1 MRILGIDPGS
11 RRTGF
16 GVIDEEGGHL
26 AYVACGIIAA
36 TNGTMPQR
44 LHAIFTGLNEVIG
57 LYGPATVAIER
68 VFFAHNADSA
78 LKLGQARGVAL
89 LAVACADLAVG
100 EYSALQIKKACV
112 GVGHAGKAQ
121 VQHMIRALLGLSAVP
136 STDAADALAC
146 AICHA
151 HHQSVLSAVGGL

>member
-16 GVIDEEGGHL
+16 GVIDEDGGHL

-36 TNGTMPQR
+36 TDGTMPQR
-44 LHAIFTGLNEVIG
+44 LHAIFTGLNEVIR
-57 LYGPATVAIER
+57 LYGPAAAAIER

-112 GVGHAGKAQ
+112 GVGHAGKTQ

-151 HHQSVLSAVGGL
+151 HHQSVLSAVGDL

>member
-16 GVIDEEGGHL
+16 GVIDEDGSRL
-26 AYVACGIIAA
+26 VYVTCGIIAA
-36 TNGTMPQR
+36 TEGTMPRR
-44 LHAIFTGLNEVIG
+44 LQAIFSGLNEVIG
-57 LYGPATVAIER
+57 RYGPSAVAIER

-89 LAVACADLAVG
+89 LSVAQANLAVD

-112 GVGHAGKAQ
+112 GVGHAGKGQ
-121 VQHMIRALLGLSAVP
+121 VQHMIRALLGLSAAP
-136 STDAADALAC
+136 SADAADALAA

-151 HHQSVLSAVGGL
+151 HHRSLRPAAGDL